1 MDETTRT
8 RSRKN
13 PALPLACGIALLAGT
28 APATWWATRTSP
40 EEAAARHGYPLGEAE
55 YAVEPLPLPDW
66 AVHAAGLG
74 GAAVALAAAGLL
86 AWGIATGRIERV
98 WGPVLVCLLP
108 LPVMAGL
115 WWSIATAPVI
125 GANIGLGLATW
136 VFPPLAAVFLATAA
150 AIAALSRR
158 RRRAG
163 RAAP

>member
-1 MDETTRT
+1 MDETMRT

-13 PALPLACGIALLAGT
+13 PALPLAGGIALLAGA
-28 APATWWATRTSP
+28 APAAWWAARTSP
-40 EEAAARHGYPLGEAE
+40 EEAAARHGHPLGEAE

-74 GAAVALAAAGLL
+74 GAAVALAAAALL
-86 AWGIATGRIERV
+86 AWGISTGRIERV

-115 WWSIATAPVI
+115 WWAIATAPVI

-136 VFPPLAAVFLATAA
+136 AFPPLAAVFLATAA
-150 AIAALSRR
+150 TIAVLSR

-163 RAAP
+163 RTAS